1 MSNIKDFQTLR
12 SIVDNKT
19 ISLLCDEMDTVLKEQ
34 SPQQGRRPGTDRY
47 LVKKNIT
54 PQYTSVNNWA
64 ESILNNHFNSTGYC
78 IGFLSYVRQKES
90 NALHVDA
97 NPNQSLRYT
106 VLLPLRDISATDCT
120 VVFDYSTQQDD
131 STKKVSSQQ
140 ALLQAEQ
147 ECRRNQNKEHDNY
160 AVKYNLTHVPDWVN
174 KLPLAGVFRYRLGDA
189 VLFNGHLLHCSND
202 WKKIDPE
209 RSHKD
214 YVLMHI
220 SEASSK
226 TFQETA
232 Y

>member
-1 MSNIKDFQTLR
+1 MSNIKDFQTLC

-34 SPQQGRRPGTDRY
+34 LPQLGRKPGTDRY

-54 PQYTSVNNWA
+54 PQYTLVNNWA
-64 ESILNNHFNSTGYC
+64 ELILNNYFDPTQYNV
-78 IGFLSYVRQKES
+78 GFLSYVRQKES
-90 NALHVDA
+90 NGLHMDA
-97 NPNQSLRYT
+97 NPNQDSSYT

-120 VVFDYSTQQDD
+120 VVFDYSAQQDD
-131 STKKVSSQQ
+131 SKKVSYQQ

-147 ECRRNQNKEHDNY
+147 ECRKNRNKEYDNY

-174 KLPLAGVFRYRLGDA
+174 KLPLAGVFHYRLGDA

-202 WKKIDPE
+202 WKKINPE
-209 RSHKD
+209 RPHKD

-220 SEASSK
+220 LKASSK